1 MSAASIVGVVVGLI
15 GACGSIAAV
24 LVSLGRILAGLDSL
38 REESRERGKT
48 HDTKIEA
55 LRGEVSAITTT
66 VTVDKGR
73 IDTLQ
78 TEVSNLRK
86 ASHDHGNHITVL
98 LSKVS

>member
-1 MSAASIVGVVVGLI
+1 MSGASIVGVVVGLI

-48 HDTKIEA
+48 HDAKIEA
-55 LRGEVSAITTT
+55 LRTDVSSITTT

-73 IDTLQ
+73 IDALN
-78 TEVSNLRK
+78 TEVVNLRK
-86 ASHDHGNHITVL
+86 TSHEHGNHIQVL
-98 LSKVS
+98 LAKVS